1 MTRFRRNVVF
11 AGLGAVGTVIGLC
24 VSGVQPALG
33 TEAAAAPRCHTSDLG
48 AIFTQREGA
57 AGSVYVKVRLTNTSL
72 STCAIYGYG
81 GLKLV
86 GPDPGQPDVPPTNLL
101 RNLPPGPALV
111 VLAPGQAADK
121 QLRYSTV
128 PSAGDNQTGPC
139 QVEPDRVLITPPDE
153 TSSLTIDWIGGPV
166 CNRGTIDGSA
176 YFKA

>member
-1 MTRFRRNVVF
+1 MTPFRKNVVV
-11 AGLGAVGTVIGLC
+11 AGLGTAAMVAGLC
-24 VSGVQPALG
+24 VAGVQPAMG
-33 TEAAAAPRCHTSDLG
+33 SEAAQAPRCHTSDLG

-86 GPDPGQPDVPPTNLL
+86 GPNPGQPDVPPTNLL
-101 RNLPPGPALV
+101 RNRPPGPTLV

-139 QVEPDRVLITPPDE
+139 QVEPRRVLITPPDE
-153 TSSLTIDWIGGPV
+153 TTSLTINWIGGPV

-176 YFKA
+176 YFRA